1 MNDANN
7 AINKL
12 LEMNANEEA
21 KRAKDKL
28 DSLNKL
34 EQEKQQK
41 ELQNTKQELIRNATQ
56 AIDGLVALQSQNM
69 VNDKQKQPSV
79 STSLNLTQNTLVTN
93 SAT

>member
-34 EQEKQQK
+34 EQEKQ
-41 ELQNTKQELIRNATQ
+41 
-56 AIDGLVALQSQNM
+56 
-69 VNDKQKQPSV
+69 
-79 STSLNLTQNTLVTN
+79 
-93 SAT
+93 